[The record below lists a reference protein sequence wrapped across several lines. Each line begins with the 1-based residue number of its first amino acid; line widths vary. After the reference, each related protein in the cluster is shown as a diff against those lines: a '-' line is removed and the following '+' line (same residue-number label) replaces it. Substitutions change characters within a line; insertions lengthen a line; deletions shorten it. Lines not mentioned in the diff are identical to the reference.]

1 MSSFAER
8 LAAVQ
13 ARIASARARSAGAE
27 VTLIAV
33 SKTQPAEAVRALY
46 DAGQRH
52 FGENYAQELA
62 KKVDAL
68 AGLEG
73 AAFHF
78 IGHLQKNKIK
88 DVVGRVRSIQTVD
101 TCELARAIDRRVSGV
116 LDVLIEVNIAGEEQ
130 KAGVGLQALPALAEA
145 IGKASRLRLMGLMT
159 VPPASDDA
167 EEARPHF
174 RRLRE
179 AGEALL
185 AAGLL
190 PHGLALS
197 MGMSH
202 DFEVAIEE
210 GATIVRVGTALSGP
224 RPPTLS
230 VDRGSNGAA

>member
-1 MSSFAER
+1 MSSFQER
-8 LAAVQ
+8 LATVQ
-13 ARIASARARSAGAE
+13 ARIAAARARSARGAE
-27 VTLIAV
+27 VTLVAV
-33 SKTQPAEAVRALY
+33 SKTQPVESVRALY
-46 DAGQRH
+46 AAGQRH

-68 AGLEG
+68 ADLED

-101 TCELARAIDRRVSGV
+101 TSALALAIESRLSAP
-116 LDVLIEVNIAGEEQ
+116 LDVLIEVNVANEAQ
-130 KAGVGLQALPALAEA
+130 KAGVALDALQELAEA
-145 IGKASRLRLMGLMT
+145 IGKTSRLRLVGLMT
-159 VPPASDDA
+159 VPPASDDP
-167 EEARPHF
+167 EQARPHF

-179 AGEALL
+179 AGESLL

-210 GATIVRVGTALSGP
+210 GATIVRVGTALFGP
-224 RPPTLS
+224 RPAH
-230 VDRGSNGAA
+230 GAG

>member
-8 LAAVQ
+8 LAQIQ
-13 ARIASARARSAGAE
+13 ARIERARARSSSGAE

-33 SKTQPAEAVRALY
+33 SKTQPPEHVRALVA
-46 DAGQRH
+46 AGQRH

-62 KKVDAL
+62 RKVDGL
-68 AGLEG
+68 ADLRD

-101 TCELARAIDRRVSGV
+101 SSELALGIARRLTAP
-116 LDVLIEVNIAGEEQ
+116 LDVLIEVNIAAEAQ
-130 KAGVGLQALPALAEA
+130 KAGVALDALPALAES
-145 IGKASRLRLMGLMT
+145 IASMQHLRLVGLMT
-159 VPPASDDA
+159 VPPANDDP
-167 EEARPHF
+167 EASRPHF

-179 AGEALL
+179 AGEQLL

-190 PHGLALS
+190 ADRLALS

-210 GATIVRVGTALSGP
+210 GATIVRVGTALFGP
-224 RPPTLS
+224 RPPH
-230 VDRGSNGAA
+230 GAA